1 MTDAARRLI
10 HERTI
15 TCRGYARDDG
25 LWEIE
30 GEFLDVKH
38 ERYTAND
45 GAALPP
51 GAPLHAMTLR
61 LVIDDDAKIHAAA
74 STIDHAPFENCPV
87 AAPLAERLV
96 GMTIGKGFMAEARR
110 AIGGT
115 KGCLH
120 VIELLGEVAGT
131 AFQTLHAVRWRRTTV
146 ARERGEAPVRPGIID
161 TCHALRADGPVVA
174 EKWPEFAQK
183 ANSQSGRDA

>member
-1 MTDAARRLI
+1 MTSRRLI

-15 TCRGYARDDG
+15 VCRGYARDDG

-38 ERYTAND
+38 QAYTAGD

-51 GAPLHAMTLR
+51 GAPLHAMTLK
-61 LVIDDDAKIHAAA
+61 LVIDDDARIVDAAT
-74 STIDHAPFENCPV
+74 TIDHAPFDTCPL
-87 AAPLAERLV
+87 AAPLGARLA

-115 KGCLH
+115 RGCLH

-131 AFQTLHAVRWRRTTV
+131 AFQTLHAVRWRKV
-146 ARERGEAPVRPGIID
+146 AEARERGEPPQRPAIVD

-174 EKWPEFAQK
+174 QKWPEFATPK
-183 ANSQSGRDA
+183 AP

>member
-1 MTDAARRLI
+1 MPDTPRRLI

-15 TCRGYARDDG
+15 SCRGYARDDG

-38 ERYTAND
+38 QPYTAGD
-45 GAALPP
+45 GAARPP

-61 LVIDDDAKIHAAA
+61 LVIDDDARIRDAA
-74 STIDHAPFENCPV
+74 STIDHAPFDTCPA
-87 AAPLAERLV
+87 AAPLGAKLV

-115 KGCLH
+115 RGCLH

-131 AFQTLHAVRWRRTTV
+131 AFQTLHAVRWRKV
-146 ARERGEAPVRPGIID
+146 AEARERGEPPVRPAIID
-161 TCHALRADGPVVA
+161 TCHALKADGPVVA
-174 EKWPEFAQK
+174 QKWPEFATR
-183 ANSQSGRDA
+183 NDGE